1 MPQLY
6 PGTSAPFQGHRAR
19 FFAYLP
25 VGICCVAPCPRSARL
40 ALARTDGALEVYN
53 FAANYFQ
60 EKHIPGHETRSTE
73 ALCWAA
79 GDRLFGAGLSGDI
92 CEYDLEKLRVKYS
105 LDGFGGPIW
114 SMAADPSGTQLAV
127 GCEDGSVKLFQVLPD
142 KIQFERSLDRHKG
155 RVLSLS
161 WHPSGTRIAIGSI
174 DLLRVFDV
182 KSGHAVQRILVDR
195 RLQGPRSQ
203 ECVVWGVAFLAD
215 GSIVSSDSAGKVQFW
230 DSDKGTLLETHPI
243 SSSAALSLAVSEE
256 EDSIVVGTSEGA
268 VSQFQLLPV
277 KWGSAERRW
286 VRTKPF
292 QHHTHDVRAVAHSAT
307 ALISGGL
314 DAQLVIRPLM
324 EKMHGKGY
332 DAALRKFT
340 FPHRRLVSCAK
351 KARLLLFQFPQH
363 LELWRLGRG
372 GLPSRESGRDGDVL
386 PVSRAPE
393 HLLQLKSKGPEHI
406 CCSCISPCGSWIAYS
421 TASRLH
427 LHRVQLPLCSL
438 ALTKVPKVPK
448 QLNSAHQLLCSA
460 DSARLFVASD
470 QGAVHVLAL
479 LEPGGCKQLQT
490 LRPNSGKWLPA
501 GASPPGTPASVPPS
515 CAGMGR
521 GELWTELF
529 QPHCLPLALLP
540 HCTVPAYNCAVTA
553 LAIHPVTNNLSL
565 PLLSSQP
572 HCTVPAYNCAVT
584 ALAIHPVTNN
594 LVVTHS
600 DQQVFEFSI
609 PDREYTAWSR
619 KVQQY
624 GLHRG
629 WLERDTPITHIT
641 FNPRQPAHILLH
653 DTHMFCI
660 LDKSLPLPDDATPLL
675 NQTALKQLS
684 EKARRGHAHAFKI
697 CKKYQPLLFVD
708 LLEDG
713 CLVVVERPLMD
724 IKTQLPPPVQ
734 QKKFGT

>member
-1 MPQLY
+1 M
-6 PGTSAPFQGHRAR
+6 GEFQVHRVR
-19 FFAYLP
+19 FFAYVP
-25 VGICCVAPCPRSARL
+25 AGIRCVALSARSGRL
-40 ALARTDGALEVYN
+40 ALARTNGALEVYN

-60 EKHIPGHETRSTE
+60 EKGIPGHETRSTE

-79 GDRLFGAGLSGDI
+79 GDRLFGAGLGGDI
-92 CEYDLEKLRVKYS
+92 SEYDLEKLRVKYS

-114 SMAADPSGTQLAV
+114 SMAADPSGTELAV

-142 KIQFERSLDRHKG
+142 KIQFEKSLDRQKG
-155 RVLSLS
+155 RVMSLS
-161 WHPSGTRIAIGSI
+161 WHPSGTRIAVGSI

-182 KSGHAVQRILVDR
+182 KSGHAIQRILVDR
-195 RLQGPRSQ
+195 HLQGLYSR
-203 ECVVWGVAFLAD
+203 ECVVWSVAFLSD
-215 GSIVSSDSAGKVQFW
+215 GTIVSSDSVGKVQFW
-230 DSDKGTLLETHPI
+230 DSEKGTLLETHPV
-243 SSSAALSLAVSEE
+243 SSSAVLCLAVSEE

-268 VSQFQLLPV
+268 VYQFQLLPV
-277 KWGSAERRW
+277 KWGSAESKW

-351 KARLLLFQFPQH
+351 KAGLLLFQFPQH
-363 LELWRLGRG
+363 LELWRLGATNSAG
-372 GLPSRESGRDGDVL
+372 KDGDIL

-406 CCSCISPCGSWIAYS
+406 CCSCISLCGSWIAYS

-427 LHRVQLPLCSL
+427 LHRVHWENGNVSVKRVS
-438 ALTKVPKVPK
+438 KVPK
-448 QLNSAHQLLCSA
+448 LLSSAHQLLCSA
-460 DSARLFVASD
+460 DSTNLFVASD
-470 QGAVHVLAL
+470 QGAIHVLKL
-479 LEPGGCKQLQT
+479 LEPGSCGHLQT
-490 LRPNSGKWLPA
+490 LRPNSGSAEAVYLLA
-501 GASPPGTPASVPPS
+501 ASVDGEWLAA
-515 CAGMGR
+515 AGGDW
-521 GELWTELF
+521 EINI
-529 QPHCLPLALLP
+529 
-540 HCTVPAYNCAVTA
+540 Y
-553 LAIHPVTNNLSL
+553 SL
-565 PLLSSQP
+565 RQFKP

-594 LVVTHS
+594 LVITHS

-609 PDREYTAWSR
+609 PDREYTTWSR
-619 KVQQY
+619 KVQQH
-624 GLHRG
+624 GLHKG

-641 FNPRQPAHILLH
+641 FNPKQPAHILLH

-660 LDKSLPLPDDATPLL
+660 LDKSLPLPDDATPLM
-675 NQTALKQLS
+675 NQTTLKQLS

-708 LLEDG
+708 LLEEG
-713 CLVVVERPLMD
+713 SLVVVERPLMD